1 MRHYLICS
9 QCEWSFTI
17 DHLVEMAEC
26 PSCGEFVPTEEGTQR
41 YSEKQAEIQSSHSD
55 EIATTVIQADQI
67 EHRLSRQ
74 QKAEKQ
80 KEENRREKEL
90 AAKAAEEREAAEK
103 WAEEQEQYQSIA
115 RILDGKELIRKKAK
129 KRTSDKQAIAIVAS
143 FAGVLVIWLCYL
155 VSSCARE
162 TTHANESGLGI
173 GEASRF
179 TPARQTN
186 SISNQRAK

>member
-17 DHLVEMAEC
+17 DHLVETAEC
-26 PSCGEFVPTEEGTQR
+26 PSCGAVVSTEEGAQR
-41 YSEKQAEIQSSHSD
+41 YSEKQAGIQSSQSH
-55 EIATTVIQADQI
+55 EVVTTATQAVPI
-67 EHRLSRQ
+67 EHRLTRQ
-74 QKAEKQ
+74 QKAELQEK
-80 KEENRREKEL
+80 ENRREKEL

-115 RILDGKELIRKKAK
+115 RVLDGKELIRKRAI
-129 KRTSDKQAIAIVAS
+129 KRTSEKQAIAVLAA
-143 FAGVLVIWLCYL
+143 FAGVFLLWLCYL

-179 TPARQTN
+179 TPTQQTN
-186 SISNQRAK
+186 STLNQRAE